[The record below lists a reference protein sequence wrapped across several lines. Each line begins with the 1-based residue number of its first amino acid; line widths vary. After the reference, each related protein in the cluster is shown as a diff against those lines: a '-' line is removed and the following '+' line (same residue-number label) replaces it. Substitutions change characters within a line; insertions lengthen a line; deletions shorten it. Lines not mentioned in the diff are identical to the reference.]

1 MRNLGVVFTEISWLD
16 DLAAA
21 CVADN
26 RWTFLCTAAPLK
38 VVGASGASGAPVNP
52 IAIR

>member
-1 MRNLGVVFTEISWLD
+1 MRNLGVVFPEISWLD
-16 DLAAA
+16 DLTAA
-21 CVADN
+21 CAADS

-38 VVGASGASGAPVNP
+38 VVGASGAPVNP